1 MARIF
6 GGERMIEQTSVQITV
21 QRERWH
27 AEREL
32 RYARRNRIRHIDR
45 LLDELEMLNIAEET
59 QLPADLALRVQEL
72 AAEMD
77 HPLGNRAPED
87 LSIGDAMDAL
97 YDLQD
102 GLMLTLEGIEDEEE
116 V

>member
-1 MARIF
+1 MARTL
-6 GGERMIEQTSVQITV
+6 GSGRMIEQTSVQISTL
-21 QRERWH
+21 RERWH

-59 QLPADLALRVQEL
+59 QMPGDLAFRVQRL
-72 AAEMD
+72 AAEME
-77 HPLGNRAPED
+77 HPLGNRAAED
-87 LSIGDAMDAL
+87 LTIADSMDTL

-102 GLMLTLEGIEDEEE
+102 GLMPALDGVEDEEE
-116 V
+116 L

>member
-1 MARIF
+1 
-6 GGERMIEQTSVQITV
+6 MIEQTSVQISAL
-21 QRERWH
+21 RDRWH

-32 RYARRNRIRHIDR
+32 RYARRNRIRHIDG

-59 QLPADLALRVQEL
+59 QLPSDLAVRVQRL

-77 HPLGNRAPED
+77 HPLGNRALED
-87 LSIGDAMDAL
+87 LTIAESMDAL

-102 GLMLTLEGIEDEEE
+102 GLMLTLDGVDDQDES
-116 V
+116 